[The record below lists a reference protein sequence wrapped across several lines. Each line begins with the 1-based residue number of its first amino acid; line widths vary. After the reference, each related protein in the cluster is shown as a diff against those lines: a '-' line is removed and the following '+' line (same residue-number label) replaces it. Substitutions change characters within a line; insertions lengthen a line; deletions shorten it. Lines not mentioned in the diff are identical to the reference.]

1 MSDQFLSDLRQFM
14 PSERIYTDELRT
26 LGWGTDASF
35 YRQIPKVVLRSD
47 GEEEISKIV
56 RLCQK
61 YKLPFTFRAAGTSL
75 SGQSCTDSVLI
86 VAGKHWEKY
95 SLEVSGEGQEVR
107 SIKLQPGIVG
117 ARVNE
122 ILKPYGRVFPPDPA
136 SIGSAMVGGIVI
148 NNASGM
154 NCGVHANSDRM
165 MVSAKIILTD
175 GTVLDTGDEKS
186 REAFRKSHPEFLK
199 KIEALRDKVR
209 ADKPLADRIARKYSI
224 KNVTGLNLR
233 PLIAYDDPFDI
244 IAHSMV
250 GSEGTLAFLSE
261 VTMKTLKDY
270 KYKASAM
277 VYFLTMKESCEAVVA
292 MKKLKAGDEDLE
304 MSAENLMVKSAE
316 MLDYKS
322 LSSVDDPVFLQYK
335 QDVDAGKIEGVE
347 PGDYHNLT
355 AILTETKGITHKQL
369 LDKIEA
375 IKKCLGQF
383 RLYIPAEFTED
394 PAIYGK
400 YWAIRSGIFPSVGG
414 TRPIGTSC
422 LIEDVAFPIESLP
435 EATVKLQKLIA
446 DHGYDDACIYGHAFE
461 GNYHFILNQ
470 SFADEHE
477 VARYAEMM
485 RDVAKL
491 VVEGYDGSLKAEHGT
506 GRNMAPFVKYEWGDK
521 AYETMKELKAIF
533 DPDGLLNQGVVFN
546 DDPDC
551 FIKCLK
557 PLPVLDYDFKS
568 VPDGGHYLMDPKL
581 STAKETIEQVKRA
594 NKCIECGF
602 CEVNCMSCG
611 LTLSSRMRIAVQRE
625 ICHLEATGENPERA
639 ATLRKQYKY
648 YGDQTCATDGL
659 CSTSCPMKI
668 NTGELTH
675 LIRQLDMNKST
686 LGYQVGEF
694 AANHMAGIKSG
705 LRVVLDVAHAAHV
718 TLGPKLMTS
727 VCRTM
732 NKMGMPL
739 WTTAMPKKK
748 RQPKKSDLTQ
758 FIINSIDHSPLNIDH
773 SAAQKDPS
781 ANNGQSPTPNGQS
794 SMVNG
799 QSSMVN
805 GQSSMV
811 NGQSSMVN
819 GQSSMVNGQ
828 SSMVNGQSPNP
839 KVVYF
844 PSCINQTMGQS
855 KQGGKIHDLVDEVIQ
870 LMAKAGYEVIFPEGM
885 ERMCCGQIWESKGML
900 DIADRKSAELE
911 AALWKASEQ
920 GKYPVLCAQSPC
932 LHRMKKVMHKMK
944 LYEPAEFIMEYLV
957 PRLDFHPTDRH
968 IALHLTCS
976 TREMGVDKDMIA
988 LARLCSTN
996 VFLPEGVGCCGFAG
1010 DRGFTFPE
1018 LNKYGLRK
1026 LRPQIEANRIE
1037 VGYSNSRTCEIGL
1050 ETNTG
1055 IPYMSIVYL
1064 VNECT
1069 TARR

>member
-1 MSDQFLSDLRQFM
+1 MIKEFLSNLRQFM
-14 PSERIYTDELRT
+14 PSDRIYTDELRT

-47 GEEEISKIV
+47 GEAEISKIV
-56 RLCQK
+56 QLCKK
-61 YKLPFTFRAAGTSL
+61 YQLPFTFRAAGTSL

-86 VAGKHWEKY
+86 VAGKHWEGY
-95 SLEVSGEGQEVR
+95 RLADDHER
-107 SIKLQPGIVG
+107 ITLQPGIVG
-117 ARVNE
+117 ARVNQ

-136 SIGSAMVGGIVI
+136 SIGSAMVGGIVV

-165 MVSAKIILTD
+165 MVSARMVLTD
-175 GTVLDTGDEKS
+175 GTVLDTGDEES
-186 REAFRKSHPEFLK
+186 RAAFRRSHPEMIK
-199 KIEALRDKVR
+199 KIEALRDRVR
-209 ADKPLADRIARKYSI
+209 ADEELASRIRKKYSI

-233 PLIAYDDPFDI
+233 PLVAYDDPFDI

-261 VTMKTLKDY
+261 VTMRTLKDY
-270 KYKASAM
+270 PYKASAM

-292 MKKLKAGDEDLE
+292 MKKLKAGDEDLA

-316 MLDYKS
+316 MLDYMS
-322 LSSVDDPVFLQYK
+322 LSSVDDPVYLQYQK
-335 QDVDAGKIEGVE
+335 DVDAGKIPGVE

-355 AILTETKGITHKQL
+355 AILTETKGITHEQL
-369 LDKIEA
+369 LEKVER
-375 IKKCLGQF
+375 IKECLGQF
-383 RLYIPAEFTED
+383 QLYIPAEFTED
-394 PAIYGK
+394 PAVYGK

-414 TRPIGTSC
+414 TRPVGTSC

-435 EATVKLQKLIA
+435 EATVKLQRLIA
-446 DHGYDDACIYGHAFE
+446 DHGYADACIYGHAFE

-491 VVEGYDGSLKAEHGT
+491 VVEEYDGSLKAEHGT
-506 GRNMAPFVKYEWGDK
+506 GRNMAPFVKYEWGEK
-521 AYETMKELKAIF
+521 AYEVMKELKAIF
-533 DPDGLLNQGVVFN
+533 DPDGLLNRGVIFN

-557 PLPVLDYDFKS
+557 PLPVLDFDYDK
-568 VPDGGHYLMDPKL
+568 VPDGGHYLMDPSL
-581 STAKETIEQVKRA
+581 STAQETVRQVKRA

-625 ICHLEATGENPERA
+625 IRHLTSTGENPERLA
-639 ATLRKQYKY
+639 KLKRQYKY

-675 LIRQLDMNKST
+675 LIRQMDMNESPT
-686 LGYQVGEF
+686 GYKIGEF

-705 LRVVLDVAHAAHV
+705 LRVMLDVAHVAHV
-718 TLGPKLMTS
+718 TLGSTLMTDI
-727 VCRTM
+727 CRGM
-732 NKMGMPL
+732 NKMGLPL

-748 RQPKKSDLTQ
+748 RQPKPSDLTQ
-758 FIINSIDHSPLNIDH
+758 MIIKSIEVRGEKEEVRGKKQTS
-773 SAAQKDPS
+773 
-781 ANNGQSPTPNGQS
+781 
-794 SMVNG
+794 
-799 QSSMVN
+799 
-805 GQSSMV
+805 
-811 NGQSSMVN
+811 
-819 GQSSMVNGQ
+819 
-828 SSMVNGQSPNP
+828 

-844 PSCINQTMGQS
+844 PSCINQTMGLS
-855 KQGGKIHDLVDEVIQ
+855 KESPVKQPLVDEICE
-870 LMAKAGYEVIFPEGM
+870 LMRKAGYEVIFPEGM

-911 AALWKASEQ
+911 AALWKASEE

-932 LHRMKKVMHKMK
+932 LHRMKKVMHKMH
-944 LYEPAEFIMEYLV
+944 LYEPAEFIMKYLV
-957 PRLDFHPTDRH
+957 ERLDFHPIDRH
-968 IALHLTCS
+968 VALHLTCS
-976 TREMGVDKDMIA
+976 TREMGVDKDMIT
-988 LARLCSTN
+988 LAKMCSTN

-1018 LNKYGLRK
+1018 LNQYGLRK
-1026 LRPQIEANRIE
+1026 LRPQIEANHIE

-1050 ETNTG
+1050 ESNTG

-1069 TARR
+1069 SAKA

>member
-1 MSDQFLSDLRQFM
+1 MTVWIFLCIFALSYMYVTNQSINYMTTSTNTTSTRNPQVYADFLAEIKKFVPSD
-14 PSERIYTDELRT
+14 RIYTDELRT

-35 YRQIPKVVLRSD
+35 YRQIPKVVVRSE
-47 GEEEISKIV
+47 GEEQMAKII
-56 RLCQK
+56 RACNQFH
-61 YKLPFTFRAAGTSL
+61 LPFTFRAAGTSL
-75 SGQSCTDSVLI
+75 SGQSVSDSVLI
-86 VAGKHWEKY
+86 VAGKHWERY
-95 SLEVSGEGQEVR
+95 EIGPDQETIR
-107 SIKLQPGIVG
+107 LQPGIVG

-122 ILKPYGRVFPPDPA
+122 LLKPYGRVFPPDPA

-165 MVSAKIILTD
+165 MISARLILTD
-175 GTVLDTGDEKS
+175 GTVVDTGDEKS
-186 REAFRKSHPEFLK
+186 KELFRKSHPEFIK
-199 KIEALRDKVR
+199 KIEDLRDRVR
-209 ADKPLADRIARKYSI
+209 ADQELADRIRLKYSI
-224 KNVTGLNLR
+224 KNVTGLNIR
-233 PLIAYDDPFDI
+233 PLLAYDDPFDI
-244 IAHSMV
+244 MAHCMV

-261 VTMKTLKDY
+261 VTMKTLHDY
-270 KYKASAM
+270 PFKASAM
-277 VYFLTMKESCEAVVA
+277 VYFMTMKESCEAVVA
-292 MKKLKAGDEDLE
+292 MKKLKAGDEDLK

-322 LSSVDDPVFLQYK
+322 LSSVDDPVYLQYQK
-335 QDVDAGKIEGVE
+335 DVDAGKIPGVE

-355 AILTETKGITHKQL
+355 AILTETKAVTHEQL
-369 LDKIEA
+369 LEKIDKIKE
-375 IKKCLGQF
+375 CLSQF
-383 RLYIPAEFTED
+383 SLYIPAEFTED

-414 TRPIGTSC
+414 TRPVGTSC
-422 LIEDVAFPIESLP
+422 LIEDVAFHIEDLP

-446 DHGYDDACIYGHAFE
+446 DHGYSDACIYGHAFE

-470 SFADEHE
+470 SFKSESE
-477 VARYAEMM
+477 VKRYEEMM
-485 RDVAKL
+485 RAVARL
-491 VVEGYDGSLKAEHGT
+491 VVEEYDGSLKAEHGT
-506 GRNMAPFVKYEWGDK
+506 GRNMAPFVKYEWRDK
-521 AYETMKELKAIF
+521 AYEVMKELKAIF
-533 DPDGLLNQGVVFN
+533 DPEGLLNQGVIFN
-546 DDPDC
+546 DDPEC

-557 PLPVLDYDFKS
+557 PLPVLDFDFDK
-568 VPDGGHYLMDPKL
+568 VPDGGKYLMDPSL
-581 STAKETIEQVKRA
+581 STARETIEQVKRA

-625 ICHLEATGENPERA
+625 IRELESTGADPERA
-639 ATLRKQYKY
+639 ARLRKQYKY

-675 LIRQLDMNKST
+675 LIRQMDMNNNKM
-686 LGYQVGEF
+686 GYKVGEF

-705 LRVVLDVAHAAHV
+705 LRVVLDVAHLGHI
-718 TLGPKLMTS
+718 TLGSTLMTS
-727 VCRTM
+727 ICRGM

-739 WTTAMPKKK
+739 WTTAMPKKH

-758 FIINSIDHSPLNIDH
+758 FIIEKSIPQPEEEHSPL
-773 SAAQKDPS
+773 
-781 ANNGQSPTPNGQS
+781 
-794 SMVNG
+794 
-799 QSSMVN
+799 
-805 GQSSMV
+805 
-811 NGQSSMVN
+811 
-819 GQSSMVNGQ
+819 
-828 SSMVNGQSPNP
+828 

-855 KQGGKIHDLVDEVIQ
+855 KRDGKIHDLVDEVIQ

-885 ERMCCGQIWESKGML
+885 EKMCCGQIWESKGML

-911 AALWKASEQ
+911 EALWQASEQ

-932 LHRMKKVMHKMK
+932 LHRMKKVMKKMK

-957 PRLDFHPTDRH
+957 PRLDFHPIDRH

-976 TREMGVDKDMIA
+976 TRQMGVDKDMIA
-988 LARLCSTN
+988 LAKLCSTN

-1026 LRPQIEANRIE
+1026 LRPQIEKNHIE

-1069 TARR
+1069 TKKENIL

>member
-1 MSDQFLSDLRQFM
+1 MIQQFLSELRQFI
-14 PSERIYTDELRT
+14 PSDRVYTDELRT

-35 YRQIPKVVLRSD
+35 YRQIPKVVIRSD
-47 GEEEISKIV
+47 GEAEISKIV
-56 RLCQK
+56 QLCK
-61 YKLPFTFRAAGTSL
+61 KHKCPFTFRAAGTSL

-95 SLEVSGEGQEVR
+95 ELAADKE

-117 ARVNE
+117 GRVNQ

-136 SIGSAMVGGIVI
+136 SIGSAMVGGIVV

-165 MVSAKIILTD
+165 MLSARIILTD
-175 GTVLDTGDEKS
+175 GTVLDTGSEES
-186 REAFRKSHPEFLK
+186 REEFRKTHPDFLDR
-199 KIEALRDKVR
+199 IEKLRDRVR
-209 ADKPLADRIARKYSI
+209 ADKDLADRISRKYSI

-233 PLIAYDDPFDI
+233 PLVAYDDPFDI
-244 IAHSMV
+244 IAHSIV
-250 GSEGTLAFLSE
+250 GSEGTLGFLSE

-270 KYKASAM
+270 PFKASAM
-277 VYFLTMKESCEAVVA
+277 VYFMTMKESCEAVVA
-292 MKKLKAGDEDLE
+292 MKKMKAGEEDLAY
-304 MSAENLMVKSAE
+304 SAENLVVKSAE

-322 LSSVDDPVFLQYK
+322 LSSVDDPVYLQYQK
-335 QDVDAGKIEGVE
+335 DVDAGKIEGVE

-355 AILTETKGITHKQL
+355 AILTETKGITHEQL
-369 LDKIEA
+369 LDKIER
-375 IKKCLGQF
+375 IKECLGQF
-383 RLYIPAEFTED
+383 RLYIPADCAPHSDLQVGEFTED
-394 PAIYGK
+394 PAVYGK

-414 TRPIGTSC
+414 TRPVGTSC

-470 SFADEHE
+470 SFKSKNE
-477 VARYAEMM
+477 VNRYAEMM

-521 AYETMKELKAIF
+521 AYEVMKELKTIF
-533 DPDGLLNQGVVFN
+533 DPDGLLNQGVIFN
-546 DDPDC
+546 DDPEC

-568 VPDGGHYLMDPKL
+568 IPDGGSYLMDSKL

-625 ICHLEATGENPERA
+625 ICYLEATGANPQRA
-639 ATLRKQYKY
+639 AALRKQYKY

-675 LIRQLDMNKST
+675 LIRQLDMNRST

-718 TLGPKLMTS
+718 TLGPTLMTN
-727 VCRTM
+727 VCRGM
-732 NKMGMPL
+732 NKLGLPL

-758 FIINSIDHSPLNIDH
+758 FIIEKSIPQKEKEHSDL
-773 SAAQKDPS
+773 
-781 ANNGQSPTPNGQS
+781 
-794 SMVNG
+794 
-799 QSSMVN
+799 
-805 GQSSMV
+805 
-811 NGQSSMVN
+811 
-819 GQSSMVNGQ
+819 
-828 SSMVNGQSPNP
+828 

-885 ERMCCGQIWESKGML
+885 EKMCCGQIWESKGML

-911 AALWKASEQ
+911 AALWKASER

-932 LHRMKKVMHKMK
+932 LHRMRKVMKKMK
-944 LYEPAEFIMEYLV
+944 LYEPAEFIMTYLV
-957 PRLDFHPTDRH
+957 DRLDFHPIDRPL
-968 IALHLTCS
+968 ALHITCS
-976 TREMGVDKDMIA
+976 TRQMGVADHLIN
-988 LARLCSTN
+988 LAKMCSTK

-1026 LRPQIEANRIE
+1026 LRPQIEANHIE

-1069 TARR
+1069 TKKG

>member
-1 MSDQFLSDLRQFM
+1 MIQQFLSELRQFI
-14 PSERIYTDELRT
+14 PSDRVYTDELRT

-35 YRQIPKVVLRSD
+35 YRQIPKVVIRSD
-47 GEEEISKIV
+47 GEAEISKIV
-56 RLCQK
+56 QLCK
-61 YKLPFTFRAAGTSL
+61 KHKCPFTFRAAGTSL

-95 SLEVSGEGQEVR
+95 ELAADKE

-117 ARVNE
+117 GRVNQ

-136 SIGSAMVGGIVI
+136 SIGSAMVGGIVV

-165 MVSAKIILTD
+165 MLSARIILPD
-175 GTVLDTGDEKS
+175 GTVLDTGSEES
-186 REAFRKSHPEFLK
+186 REEFRKTHPDFLDR
-199 KIEALRDKVR
+199 IEKLRDRVR
-209 ADKPLADRIARKYSI
+209 ADKDLADRISRKYSI

-233 PLIAYDDPFDI
+233 PLVAYDDPFDI

-250 GSEGTLAFLSE
+250 GSEGTLGFLSE

-270 KYKASAM
+270 PFKASAM
-277 VYFLTMKESCEAVVA
+277 VYFMTMKESCEAVVA
-292 MKKLKAGDEDLE
+292 MKKMKAGEEDLAY
-304 MSAENLMVKSAE
+304 SAENLVVKSAE

-322 LSSVDDPVFLQYK
+322 LSSVDDPVYLQYQK
-335 QDVDAGKIEGVE
+335 DVDAGKIEGVE

-355 AILTETKGITHKQL
+355 AILTETKGITHEQL
-369 LDKIEA
+369 LDKIER
-375 IKKCLGQF
+375 IKECLGQF
-383 RLYIPAEFTED
+383 RLYIPADCAPHSDLQVGEFTED
-394 PAIYGK
+394 PAVYGK

-414 TRPIGTSC
+414 TRPVGTSC

-470 SFADEHE
+470 SFKSKNE
-477 VARYAEMM
+477 VDRYAEMM

-521 AYETMKELKAIF
+521 AYEVMKELKAIF
-533 DPDGLLNQGVVFN
+533 DPDGLLNQGVIFN
-546 DDPDC
+546 DDPEC

-568 VPDGGHYLMDPKL
+568 IPDGGSYLMDSKL

-625 ICHLEATGENPERA
+625 ICYLEATGANPQRA
-639 ATLRKQYKY
+639 AALRKQYKY

-675 LIRQLDMNKST
+675 LIRQLDMNRST

-718 TLGPKLMTS
+718 TLGPTLMTN
-727 VCRTM
+727 VCRGM
-732 NKMGMPL
+732 NKLGLPL

-758 FIINSIDHSPLNIDH
+758 FIIEKSIPQKEKEHSDL
-773 SAAQKDPS
+773 
-781 ANNGQSPTPNGQS
+781 
-794 SMVNG
+794 
-799 QSSMVN
+799 
-805 GQSSMV
+805 
-811 NGQSSMVN
+811 
-819 GQSSMVNGQ
+819 
-828 SSMVNGQSPNP
+828 

-885 ERMCCGQIWESKGML
+885 EKMCCGQIWESKGML

-911 AALWKASEQ
+911 AALWKASER

-932 LHRMKKVMHKMK
+932 LHRMRKVMKKMK
-944 LYEPAEFIMEYLV
+944 LYEPAEFIMTYLV
-957 PRLDFHPTDRH
+957 DRLDFHPIDRPL
-968 IALHLTCS
+968 ALHITCS
-976 TREMGVDKDMIA
+976 TRQMGVADHLIN
-988 LARLCSTN
+988 LAKMCSTK

-1026 LRPQIEANRIE
+1026 LRPQIEANHIE

-1069 TARR
+1069 TKKG

>member
-1 MSDQFLSDLRQFM
+1 MFKQFLTELKQLLPAD
-14 PSERIYTDELRT
+14 RIYTDELRT

-35 YRQIPKVVLRSD
+35 YRMIPKVVVRSD
-47 GEEEISKIV
+47 GEEEVSRIIKT
-56 RLCQK
+56 CKK

-86 VAGKHWEKY
+86 VAGKHWENFTL
-95 SLEVSGEGQEVR
+95 SPDGENIQ
-107 SIKLQPGIVG
+107 LQPGIVG

-165 MVSAKIILTD
+165 LLSARIILAD
-175 GTVLDTGDEKS
+175 GTILDTGSEES
-186 REAFRKSHPEFLK
+186 REQFRKSHSEFIQ
-199 KIEALRDKVR
+199 KIEILRDKVR
-209 ADKPLADRIARKYSI
+209 ADEQLASRIRNKYSI

-233 PLIAYDDPFDI
+233 PLVAYDDPFDI

-261 VTMKTLKDY
+261 VTMRTLRDY
-270 KYKASAM
+270 PFKASAM

-292 MKKLKAGDEDLE
+292 MKKLKAGDEDLQ
-304 MSAENLMVKSAE
+304 MSAEQLMVKSAE

-335 QDVDAGKIEGVE
+335 KDVDAGKIEGVE

-355 AILTETKGITHKQL
+355 AILTETKAVTHEQL
-369 LDKIEA
+369 QEKISC
-375 IKKCLGQF
+375 IKECLGQF
-383 RLYIPAEFTED
+383 RLYQPAEFTED
-394 PAIYGK
+394 PAVYGK

-414 TRPIGTSC
+414 TRPVGTSC

-435 EATVKLQKLIA
+435 EATVKLQQLIA

-470 SFADEHE
+470 SFSDEHE

-485 RDVAKL
+485 REVAKL

-506 GRNMAPFVKYEWGDK
+506 GRNMAPFVKYEWGEK
-521 AYETMKELKAIF
+521 AYEVMKELKQIF
-533 DPDGLLNQGVVFN
+533 DPDGLLNQGVIFN

-557 PLPVLDYDFKS
+557 PLPVLDYDFDS
-568 VPDGGHYLMDPKL
+568 VPDGGKYLMDSTL
-581 STAKETIEQVKRA
+581 STAKETVEQVKRA

-625 ICHLEATGENPERA
+625 IRHLTKTGENPARL
-639 ATLRKQYKY
+639 ATLKKQYKY

-675 LIRQLDMNKST
+675 LIRQLDMNQSKV
-686 LGYQVGEF
+686 GYQIGEF

-705 LRVVLDVAHAAHV
+705 LRVVLDVAHLGHV
-718 TLGPKLMTS
+718 TLGPTLMTS
-727 VCRTM
+727 VCRGM
-732 NKMGMPL
+732 NKMGLPL

-758 FIINSIDHSPLNIDH
+758 FIIEKSIPHHEGEGNHNSQFSTLN
-773 SAAQKDPS
+773 SQL
-781 ANNGQSPTPNGQS
+781 
-794 SMVNG
+794 
-799 QSSMVN
+799 
-805 GQSSMV
+805 
-811 NGQSSMVN
+811 
-819 GQSSMVNGQ
+819 
-828 SSMVNGQSPNP
+828 

-844 PSCINQTMGQS
+844 PSCINQTMGLS
-855 KQGGKIHDLVDEVIQ
+855 KEAKVKHALVDEVIQ
-870 LMAKAGYEVIFPEGM
+870 LMTKAGYEVIFPEGM
-885 ERMCCGQIWESKGML
+885 EKMCCGQIWESKGML

-911 AALWKASEQ
+911 AALWKASEE

-932 LHRMKKVMHKMK
+932 LHRMRRVMKKMK
-944 LYEPAEFIMEYLV
+944 LYEPAEFIMTYLKD
-957 PRLDFHPTDRH
+957 RLDFHPTDKH

-976 TREMGVDKDMIA
+976 TRQMGVDKDMIA
-988 LARLCSTN
+988 LAKLCSKN
-996 VFLPEGVGCCGFAG
+996 VYLPEGVGCCGFAG

-1018 LNKYGLRK
+1018 MNRYALRK
-1026 LRPQIEANRIE
+1026 LRPQIEKNHIE

-1050 ETNTG
+1050 EANTG
-1055 IPYMSIVYL
+1055 IPYMSIIYL
-1064 VNECT
+1064 VNLCT
-1069 TARR
+1069 TAKT